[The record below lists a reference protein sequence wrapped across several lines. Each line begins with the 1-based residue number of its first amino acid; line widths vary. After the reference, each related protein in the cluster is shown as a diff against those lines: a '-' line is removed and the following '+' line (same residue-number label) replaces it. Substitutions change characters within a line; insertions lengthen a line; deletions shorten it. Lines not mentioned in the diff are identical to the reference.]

1 MELEKIR
8 KIISDILK
16 INEND
21 IESDM
26 SVTDDLGA
34 DSLEVCRI
42 MAAVEEL
49 FDVEITP
56 DDMKNIR
63 TVRDAADYVIKSV

>member
-42 MAAVEEL
+42 MAAIEEL

-56 DDMKNIR
+56 DDMKQIR
-63 TVRDAADYVIKSV
+63 TVRDAADFVIKSV